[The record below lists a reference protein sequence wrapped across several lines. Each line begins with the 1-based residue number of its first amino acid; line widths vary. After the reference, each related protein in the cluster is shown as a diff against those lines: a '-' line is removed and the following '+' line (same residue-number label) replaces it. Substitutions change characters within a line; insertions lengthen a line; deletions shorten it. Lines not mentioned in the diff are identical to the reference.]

1 MTRLERNR
9 QQAIAIIARIE
20 RNMEIF
26 RLCRAGQ
33 LIKTGQF
40 TKQQLQSLIADLQP
54 KRETPNG

>member
-1 MTRLERNR
+1 MTRLERRR
-9 QQAIAIIARIE
+9 QQIMLIITRIE
-20 RNMEIF
+20 RNMEIAH
-26 RLCRAGQ
+26 CCHAGQ